1 MFHCPACD
9 SGDAKFLGT
18 LGSLHHFRCYDCGME
33 YSVPRDSDDADDPND
48 EAPEIDCDDS
58 DDGYVLA
65 SAGFG
70 TDEDY
75 GYFGG
80 DE

>member
-1 MFHCPACD
+1 M
-9 SGDAKFLGT
+9 
-18 LGSLHHFRCYDCGME
+18 Y
-33 YSVPRDSDDADDPND
+33 DDADFDYDHSFEDAEDAWLDDADFDDPMD
-48 EAPEIDCDDS
+48 GDFDS
-58 DDGYVLA
+58 GMA